1 VVVNFDSARGLFL
14 QASEQGDGEAA
25 RYLGLMSLRGKG
37 VEKNSRDAMKWF
49 TLAAERGDSL
59 AKKNLQMLGKLY

>member
-1 VVVNFDSARGLFL
+1 MNLESARGLFL
-14 QASEQGDGEAA
+14 QASDQGDGEAA

-37 VEKNSRDAMKWF
+37 IAKNPGDAMKWF

>member
-1 VVVNFDSARGLFL
+1 MDL
-14 QASEQGDGEAA
+14 
-25 RYLGLMSLRGKG
+25 KI